1 MTTLFSRSSMCFF
14 AVTILLLTTGKV
26 QAGTWTGALQDGS
39 VLQVDPGSRRAMRYY
54 NGGAA
59 PMWDGTHRLD
69 DGTVVIVRDG
79 QAVPTESMMSTW
91 AAEPGAELRMR
102 ERYCD
107 QLVRKSCGF
116 QDECFRAQPC
126 VLARQL
132 LNMER
137 EQQRRAPAGSG
148 PWPQTESSGE
158 CRYALSDPSFPACV
172 ASVPTA
178 TETACKKLVVTV
190 CGSAG
195 QCNSAPACGPARQ
208 LLQMEN
214 GERLQSADP
223 AAVTPTGAQCEKAL
237 DNAFFKPCQ

>member
-1 MTTLFSRSSMCFF
+1 LVHNSS
-14 AVTILLLTTGKV
+14 LT
-26 QAGTWTGALQDGS
+26 S
-39 VLQVDPGSRRAMRYY
+39 
-54 NGGAA
+54 
-59 PMWDGTHRLD
+59 
-69 DGTVVIVRDG
+69 
-79 QAVPTESMMSTW
+79 
-91 AAEPGAELRMR
+91 
-102 ERYCD
+102 
-107 QLVRKSCGF
+107 
-116 QDECFRAQPC
+116 
-126 VLARQL
+126 
-132 LNMER
+132 ER
-137 EQQRRAPAGSG
+137 EKAAAASFIDDPEE
-148 PWPQTESSGE
+148 T
-158 CRYALSDPSFPACV
+158 LSDPSFPACV

>member
-1 MTTLFSRSSMCFF
+1 MTTLVSRSWMCFF
-14 AVTILLLTTGKV
+14 AVTVLVLTTGKTG
-26 QAGTWTGALQDGS
+26 AGTWTGALQDGS
-39 VLQVDPGSRRAMRYY
+39 VLKVDPSSRRAMRYY

-59 PMWDGTHRLD
+59 PMWDGTHRLE
-69 DGTVVIVRDG
+69 DGSVVIVRDG
-79 QAVPTESMMSTW
+79 QAVPTESMMNTW
-91 AAEPGAELRMR
+91 AAEPGAEPRMR

-107 QLVRKSCGF
+107 QLVRKACGF

-137 EQQRRAPAGSG
+137 EQQRLAPAGSG

-158 CRYALSDPSFPACV
+158 CRDALSDPSFPACV

-178 TETACKKLVVTV
+178 RETACEKLVVKV
-190 CGSAG
+190 CGTTG
-195 QCNSAPACGPARQ
+195 QCTSATACGPARQ
-208 LLQMEN
+208 LLEMEH

-223 AAVTPTGAQCEKAL
+223 DAVTPTGAQCEKAF